1 MEYEYRIKDMIA
13 ITGVTKRALHY
24 YDEIGLLSP
33 VKNESHHRIYTQSD
47 LIRLQ
52 KILLLRSINTSIK
65 RIIELMA
72 MDDLQLKA
80 SLKDE
85 VVNLD
90 EKIERLQKARKAV
103 GQLIDGV
110 PVLEIDG
117 LNHNLQAQYQEE
129 AKIKYGNTPAYR
141 SFIEHNED
149 HQLNSVES
157 KNKMVTIF
165 KAFNHLIERNVS
177 DREVCELVK
186 AWKDLMN
193 TYAEFDDE
201 TLCCIATTYN
211 EDERFKDYFKQF
223 GHPQLTEF
231 IDKAVHYHLAQ

>member
-1 MEYEYRIKDMIA
+1 MIA

-193 TYAEFDDE
+193 TYAKFDDE

>member
-1 MEYEYRIKDMIA
+1 MIA

-33 VKNESHHRIYTQSD
+33 VKNESHHRVYTQSD

-110 PVLEIDG
+110 PVLEIDE

-165 KAFNHLIERNVS
+165 KAFVHVSERDINDTEVYHVVIE
-177 DREVCELVK
+177 
-186 AWKDLMN
+186 WKNLMR
-193 TYAEFDDE
+193 TVADFDDE